1 MKAPNAYRSYF
12 YPMRLGVLCVAQNFM
27 PIAWWT
33 PVSKEPFRM
42 LIAVDKTNHT
52 LSLLREHGECALCF
66 VRWEE
71 RVWLVRAGY
80 LSGKKVPKSERLG
93 VELRKA
99 PALQSTFV
107 PVQSLAVYEMRVREL
122 PEDGDHA
129 LFIGDVVRVE
139 GSAQA
144 KARPILFLGY
154 RDFATLGEQWRFRR

>member
-1 MKAPNAYRSYF
+1 
-12 YPMRLGVLCVAQNFM
+12 
-27 PIAWWT
+27 
-33 PVSKEPFRM
+33 
-42 LIAVDKTNHT
+42 
-52 LSLLREHGECALCF
+52 
-66 VRWEE
+66 
-71 RVWLVRAGY
+71 VWLVRAGY

-129 LFIGDVVRVE
+129 LFIGDVVRVD